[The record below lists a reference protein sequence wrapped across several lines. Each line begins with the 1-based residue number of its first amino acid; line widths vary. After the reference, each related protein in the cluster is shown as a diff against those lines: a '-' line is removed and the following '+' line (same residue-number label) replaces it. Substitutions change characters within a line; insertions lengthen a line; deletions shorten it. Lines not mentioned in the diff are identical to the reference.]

1 MITVVVIIVAVVMM
15 KSNDHIRAHSE
26 IVRKGFKIGIIEN
39 EMPEANASGVV
50 LSLTRMTLCIG

>member
-39 EMPEANASGVV
+39 EMPGVV